1 MTRPYTLWREAL
13 VLGTYTLL
21 CVGVGVLGGW
31 HLAQWAH
38 RGAIQYWVEVVPTCG
53 AAPQVQED
61 RR

>member
-13 VLGTYTLL
+13 VLATYSLL
-21 CVGVGVLGGW
+21 CAAVGVLGGW

-38 RGAIQYWVEVVPTCG
+38 QGTVQYWVEVLPGCS
-53 AAPQVQED
+53 APPQRQED